1 MSMAMPAEKLD
12 NPETTNETNSLAIL
26 GNATRMLAEVKT
38 IDDAKQLMD
47 IAAAAKLYARKH
59 DLGKEAVAY
68 AHEIEI
74 RAEIKLGEIL
84 AVMEKNKGT
93 EGQLRGKDSSGDTI
107 RVSPEAIT
115 PTLEEIGV
123 SLKLSAE
130 SQALALLP
138 AEKKEKVVKGETSK
152 TGHRRTG
159 VRKAS

>member
-1 MSMAMPAEKLD
+1 MAMPAEKLD